1 MPLLA
6 LGLIGPMATTP
17 EPWCSTA
24 PMIPSRYL
32 GGDFVVVARHG
43 FELLAQFWIG
53 F

>member
-1 MPLLA
+1 MTRKPPWPPCCNAA
-6 LGLIGPMATTP
+6 L
-17 EPWCSTA
+17 
-24 PMIPSRYL
+24 MILSRYL